1 MEGKEPEI
9 VPTVVKEVKN
19 NKKETEPKLEEP
31 PPSLPEEVSEALGEM
46 PDNIKRQ
53 VTMAMM
59 QMTTRQGSIHPLFDK
74 FTEAH
79 VDKFLD
85 YSQKDDENEYK
96 LKSSNRWFYLIYF
109 LVALAFMVFL
119 IMFLLPNNKEL
130 LVDFIKI
137 LVGFVGGFGAGYG
150 LKTKLSH

>member
-1 MEGKEPEI
+1 
-9 VPTVVKEVKN
+9 
-19 NKKETEPKLEEP
+19 
-31 PPSLPEEVSEALGEM
+31 LPEEVSEALGEM